1 MSQII
6 FIKLRQKVQVR
17 LWRNF
22 KENEFVDECC
32 CVMLIE
38 TGGICASMA
47 VMHWWMVNEN
57 FRGNY
62 RMQQNI
68 DVRGAKGPIAQW
80 IHSHSVI
87 YVIILA
93 LSFTRQTTIE
103 KDISD
108 CLSCV
113 VFSIYGFVRRPPF
126 SILHKIRIWK
136 YIFSSQY

>member
-6 FIKLRQKVQVR
+6 FIKLRRKNQVR
-17 LWRNF
+17 LWKNV
-22 KENEFVDECC
+22 KENEGVDECC
-32 CVMLIE
+32 CVMLVE
-38 TGGICASMA
+38 TGVICASME
-47 VMHWWMVNEN
+47 VMHSCLVNEN

-68 DVRGAKGPIAQW
+68 DVRGAKGPIAQY

-113 VFSIYGFVRRPPF
+113 VFI
-126 SILHKIRIWK
+126 
-136 YIFSSQY
+136 